1 MRTVKILVLRGGA
14 IGDFILTLPV
24 FQALLAE
31 WPQAEIE
38 CVGYPRTT
46 DLALAGGLIRRAHA
60 LDGPGM
66 TRLFVPETC
75 FPPADQAYYRS
86 FDFIIS
92 YLYDPDELLR
102 GNLVANGARE
112 VLYGGHARE
121 DVTPHATEF
130 LMKPLEAYA
139 IYPEYPVPELNLGA
153 VEREPCLVIHP
164 GSGSPMKNWPLEKFI
179 ELARRVGE
187 QMPVRFNLGEA
198 EQALEAALL
207 AALPEASLIREDA
220 LLDTARA
227 INRATHFLGNDTGI
241 THLAAALG
249 LDVTVLFGPS
259 DPRTWAPRGKG
270 RVTVL
275 DRMETRSVD
284 EVVAACMG

>member
-1 MRTVKILVLRGGA
+1 MYVAQSRQLKSKRPSVWLHRLPSLDVLAALNHKILYFGFAFLTASLLVGSMWAKATHGA
-14 IGDFILTLPV
+14 YWS
-24 FQALLAE
+24 LA
-31 WPQAEIE
+31 
-38 CVGYPRTT
+38 
-46 DLALAGGLIRRAHA
+46 
-60 LDGPGM
+60 
-66 TRLFVPETC
+66 
-75 FPPADQAYYRS
+75 
-86 FDFIIS
+86 
-92 YLYDPDELLR
+92 
-102 GNLVANGARE
+102 
-112 VLYGGHARE
+112 
-121 DVTPHATEF
+121 
-130 LMKPLEAYA
+130 
-139 IYPEYPVPELNLGA
+139 
-153 VEREPCLVIHP
+153 
-164 GSGSPMKNWPLEKFI
+164 PMKTWPLEKFI

-220 LLDTARA
+220 LLDTSRA

-259 DPRTWAPRGKG
+259 DPLTWAPRGKG